1 MGLLLK
7 KRGIYVIVK
16 IELQFR
22 GVNMKKAQN
31 IVLLIGIICN
41 LLYILL
47 QLAGFVYQCFTI
59 LPQWGIDNLK
69 YSIYNYFYPSLIT
82 IALMVLPAILLI
94 RNLKNKT
101 GKVLPIISAMMCGV
115 VSLSILFSLL
125 TPAIPQYLIYSKL
138 GLINTYLT
146 IILSFITNGGILV
159 LAGFVLLIVGS
170 VMSIFK
176 PKAE

>member
-1 MGLLLK
+1 
-7 KRGIYVIVK
+7 
-16 IELQFR
+16 
-22 GVNMKKAQN
+22 MKKAKN

-47 QLAGFVYQCFTI
+47 QIFKFVYHCITI
-59 LPQWGIDNLK
+59 LPPINLK
-69 YSIYNYFYPSLIT
+69 YFIIGDFVPILIT
-82 IALMVLPAILLI
+82 IAILILPVILLI

-115 VSLSILFSLL
+115 VGLSILFSLL

-138 GLINTYLT
+138 GLIDTYLT

>member
-1 MGLLLK
+1 
-7 KRGIYVIVK
+7 
-16 IELQFR
+16 
-22 GVNMKKAQN
+22 MKKAKN

-47 QLAGFVYQCFTI
+47 QIFKFVYHCITI
-59 LPQWGIDNLK
+59 LPPINLK
-69 YSIYNYFYPSLIT
+69 YFIIGDFVPILIT
-82 IALMVLPAILLI
+82 IAILVLPVILLI

-101 GKVLPIISAMMCGV
+101 GKVLPFISAMMCGV

-138 GLINTYLT
+138 GLIDTYLT

-159 LAGFVLLIVGS
+159 FAGFILLIVGS

>member
-1 MGLLLK
+1 
-7 KRGIYVIVK
+7 
-16 IELQFR
+16 
-22 GVNMKKAQN
+22 MKKAKN
-31 IVLLIGIICN
+31 IVLLIGVILN
-41 LLYILL
+41 FLFILL
-47 QLAGFVYQCFTI
+47 QIFKFVYHCITI
-59 LPQWGIDNLK
+59 LPPINLK
-69 YSIYNYFYPSLIT
+69 YFIIGDFVPILIT
-82 IALMVLPAILLI
+82 IAILVLPVILLI

-138 GLINTYLT
+138 GLIDTYLT

-176 PKAE
+176 PKSE

>member
-1 MGLLLK
+1 
-7 KRGIYVIVK
+7 
-16 IELQFR
+16 
-22 GVNMKKAQN
+22 MKKAKN

-47 QLAGFVYQCFTI
+47 QIFKFVYHCITI
-59 LPQWGIDNLK
+59 LPPINLK
-69 YSIYNYFYPSLIT
+69 YFIIGDFVPILIT
-82 IALMVLPAILLI
+82 IAILILPVILLI

-115 VSLSILFSLL
+115 VSLLILFSLL

-138 GLINTYLT
+138 GLIDTYLT

-170 VMSIFK
+170 VMSTFK
-176 PKAE
+176 PKVE

>member
-1 MGLLLK
+1 
-7 KRGIYVIVK
+7 
-16 IELQFR
+16 
-22 GVNMKKAQN
+22 MKKAKN

-47 QLAGFVYQCFTI
+47 QIFKFVYHCITI
-59 LPQWGIDNLK
+59 LPPINLK
-69 YSIYNYFYPSLIT
+69 YFIIGDFVPILIT
-82 IALMVLPAILLI
+82 IAILVLPVILLI

-101 GKVLPIISAMMCGV
+101 GKVLPFISAMMCGV

-138 GLINTYLT
+138 GLIDTYLT

-159 LAGFVLLIVGS
+159 LAGFILLIAGS

-176 PKAE
+176 PKAEQGMGFIADAR

>member
-1 MGLLLK
+1 
-7 KRGIYVIVK
+7 
-16 IELQFR
+16 
-22 GVNMKKAQN
+22 MKKAKN

-47 QLAGFVYQCFTI
+47 QIFKFVYHCITI
-59 LPQWGIDNLK
+59 LPPINLK
-69 YSIYNYFYPSLIT
+69 YFIIGDFVPILIT
-82 IALMVLPAILLI
+82 IAILILPVILLI

-115 VSLSILFSLL
+115 VGLSILFSLL

-138 GLINTYLT
+138 GLIDTYLT
-146 IILSFITNGGILV
+146 IILNFITNGGILV

>member
-1 MGLLLK
+1 
-7 KRGIYVIVK
+7 
-16 IELQFR
+16 
-22 GVNMKKAQN
+22 MKKAKN
-31 IVLLIGIICN
+31 IVLLIGVILN
-41 LLYILL
+41 FLFILL
-47 QLAGFVYQCFTI
+47 QIFKFVYHCITI
-59 LPQWGIDNLK
+59 LPPINLK
-69 YSIYNYFYPSLIT
+69 YFIIGDFVPILIT
-82 IALMVLPAILLI
+82 IAILILPVILLI

-115 VSLSILFSLL
+115 VGLSILFSLL

-138 GLINTYLT
+138 GLIDTYLT

>member
-1 MGLLLK
+1 
-7 KRGIYVIVK
+7 
-16 IELQFR
+16 
-22 GVNMKKAQN
+22 MKKAKN

-47 QLAGFVYQCFTI
+47 RLAGFVYQCFTI

-82 IALMVLPAILLI
+82 IALMVLLI
-94 RNLKNKT
+94 RNRKNKT

-115 VSLSILFSLL
+115 GSLSILFSLL

-138 GLINTYLT
+138 GLIDTYLT

-159 LAGFVLLIVGS
+159 FAGFILLIVGS

>member
-1 MGLLLK
+1 
-7 KRGIYVIVK
+7 
-16 IELQFR
+16 
-22 GVNMKKAQN
+22 MKKAKN

-47 QLAGFVYQCFTI
+47 QIFKFVYHCITI
-59 LPQWGIDNLK
+59 LPPINLK
-69 YSIYNYFYPSLIT
+69 YFIIGDFVPILIT
-82 IALMVLPAILLI
+82 IAILVLPVILLI

-101 GKVLPIISAMMCGV
+101 GKVLPFISAMMCGV

-138 GLINTYLT
+138 GLIDTYLT

-159 LAGFVLLIVGS
+159 LAGFILLIAGS